1 MKYFKIIPILCLLNI
16 TSVLAQTKE
25 KPNVLFIFV
34 DDLRPELGAYGNEII
49 QTPNIDKL
57 ASEGSVFMKHYVQAP
72 TCGASRYSI
81 LTGTLPQSQDQLSNE
96 AIRNYISEK
105 PETEKPETFIH
116 QLRRNGYYTV
126 GIGKISHYIDGLYG
140 YSEDYSED
148 VKPEL
153 PHSWDKNIFDAGKWK
168 DGWDAFF
175 AYADGSSRITKERK
189 VKPYEKGE
197 VDDDGYPDGLSA
209 NLALEE
215 LDSLSQQRNPFFM
228 AVGFFKPHLPFTAPV
243 KYWDL
248 YDESKMP
255 ITSSRDIPENISK
268 ASLYDNS
275 EFNRYLLGEE
285 KPNLEQPA
293 SKEYAKKIKHAYY
306 AAVSYIDAQI
316 GKLLDELEDK
326 GLDENTIV
334 VLWGDHGWQLGDHR
348 VWGKHTLFEKA
359 LRSPLIIKAPSIHEQ
374 DQKIEEI
381 VSSIDIYPTLMELC
395 GTEMPYKTQGKSM
408 VGLLDAQK
416 RDKDWEEKSY
426 SYFNDG
432 ITVRVPRYRYTKYF
446 RDEEPLIE
454 LYDHKKDP
462 NENKNIAEDKPGIVE
477 KLDKILEKGNTGIY
491 SKTD

>member
-1 MKYFKIIPILCLLNI
+1 MKFLNIITILCLLNI
-16 TSVLAQTKE
+16 TSGLAQTEE

-57 ASEGSVFMKHYVQAP
+57 ASQGSTFMKHYVQAP

-81 LTGTLPQSQDQLSNE
+81 LTGTVPQSRDQLSNE
-96 AIRNYISEK
+96 AIRNYISRK

-140 YSEDYSED
+140 YSEDYSD
-148 VKPEL
+148 NVKPEL
-153 PHSWDKNIFDAGKWK
+153 PYSWDKNIFNAGKWK

-197 VDDDGYPDGLSA
+197 VDDQGYPDGLST

-215 LDSLSQQRNPFFM
+215 LDSLSQQKNPFFLG
-228 AVGFFKPHLPFTAPV
+228 VGFFKPHLPFTAPK

-248 YDESKMP
+248 YDESKIS
-255 ITSSRDIPENISK
+255 ITPSPDIPENINK
-268 ASLYDNS
+268 ASLHDNS

-285 KPNLEQPA
+285 KPNLEKSA
-293 SKEYAKKIKHAYY
+293 SKEYSRKIKHAYY

-316 GKLLDELEDK
+316 GKLLDELESK

-348 VWGKHTLFEKA
+348 IWGKHTLFEKA
-359 LRSPLIIKAPSIHEQ
+359 LRSPLIIKAPSITKQ
-374 DQKIEEI
+374 NQKVEKI

-395 GTEMPYKTQGKSM
+395 GAKMPYSTRGESM
-408 VGLLDAQK
+408 IGLLDK
-416 RDKDWEEKSY
+416 DELVKDWEEKSY

-432 ITVRVPRYRYTKYF
+432 ITVRVPGYRYTKYF
-446 RDEEPLIE
+446 RDEQPIIE
-454 LYDHKKDP
+454 LYDHLNDP
-462 NENKNIAEDKPGIVE
+462 NENRNIAGERPNLISQ
-477 KLDKILEKGNTGIY
+477 LDEILESGNTGLY
-491 SKTD
+491 NDD